1 MDTIKYNITH
11 NELLMCCSILYGMIK
26 LLNIM
31 SGDRLN
37 YSKVNNINAK
47 NNRVDINDLMSRVR
61 DDEKKQK
68 KENLIF
74 FSLIA
79 SVIVITGI
87 IASL

>member
-1 MDTIKYNITH
+1 MVKPTMSFLILVQLSNAWLNWKY
-11 NELLMCCSILYGMIK
+11 
-26 LLNIM
+26 M
-31 SGDRLN
+31 SGDQVN
-37 YSKVNNINAK
+37 YSKSNNINTRS
-47 NNRVDINDLMSRVR
+47 NRVDINDLMSRVR

-68 KENLIF
+68 KENIVF

>member
-1 MDTIKYNITH
+1 
-11 NELLMCCSILYGMIK
+11 
-26 LLNIM
+26 M
-31 SGDRLN
+31 SGDQVN
-37 YSKVNNINAK
+37 YGKVNQINTRT
-47 NNRVDINDLMSRVR
+47 NRVDINDLMSRVR

-68 KENLIF
+68 KENIVF

>member
-1 MDTIKYNITH
+1 
-11 NELLMCCSILYGMIK
+11 
-26 LLNIM
+26 M
-31 SGDRLN
+31 SGDQLN
-37 YSKVNNINAK
+37 YSKVNQISTRT
-47 NNRVDINDLMSRVR
+47 NRVDINDLMSRVR

-68 KENLIF
+68 KENIVF